1 MNIKDLDSDKYADML
16 YMDRPAS
23 THPHMSM
30 ESRAGQFAPFAALN
44 GFGGMIVET
53 GRRTEQ
59 KVDISDEQIRK
70 INETFSYVMQ
80 NETADI
86 VVKITYFE
94 PDELK
99 NGGRYVTKSGIIR
112 SINEVTGEIKF
123 TDGTRI
129 EMKNVAE
136 AAVLSSHTEN

>member
-23 THPHMSM
+23 THPYMSM

-44 GFGGMIVET
+44 GFGGIIVET

-129 EMKNVAE
+129 EIKNVTE